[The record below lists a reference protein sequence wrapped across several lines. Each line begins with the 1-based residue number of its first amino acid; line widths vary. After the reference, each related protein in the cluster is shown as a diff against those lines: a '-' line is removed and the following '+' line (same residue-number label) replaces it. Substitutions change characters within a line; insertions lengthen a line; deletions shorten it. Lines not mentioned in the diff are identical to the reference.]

1 MYQEGMKAIIKAMI
15 KMEMSLVYK
24 CSLGRIPATTTPT
37 IRAIITKAVCSLDFE
52 EFLDS
57 IVICN
62 GCIGLWLG
70 LV

>member
-52 EFLDS
+52 DFLDS

>member
-1 MYQEGMKAIIKAMI
+1 
-15 KMEMSLVYK
+15 MEMSLVYK

-52 EFLDS
+52 DFLDS